1 MKTPA
6 AALLLATLVAPTAFA
21 QDSFFPIWGDE
32 AEQLG
37 YTLPKPYG
45 ISVSYMDM
53 SNPITV
59 ESIKLTGAPMLDAI
73 DVDARNATFTG
84 SNITVRADVWVFPF
98 MNVYGIIGYTQ
109 GESKAKINSVS
120 CDSSKFDRPNLLCG
134 VINAVGDKLPE
145 NTMFNLDMDGGTYG
159 IGTTLAGGVGNWF
172 GLLDM
177 NYTYTSISAIEG
189 DIRTFVAAPRVGYRW
204 EYEGGRELRVF
215 TGVMYQ
221 KVDQF
226 LSGDIASLG
235 LPSVVVA
242 AADKI
247 ANDAGNEHAGFEVS
261 QHANSNWNNVVG
273 MQYAFNRDWDVL
285 VEAGFGARES
295 FFIALGRRF

>member
-1 MKTPA
+1 
-6 AALLLATLVAPTAFA
+6 
-21 QDSFFPIWGDE
+21 
-32 AEQLG
+32 
-37 YTLPKPYG
+37 
-45 ISVSYMDM
+45 
-53 SNPITV
+53 
-59 ESIKLTGAPMLDAI
+59 MLEAI
-73 DVDARNATFTG
+73 DIDAKNATFTG

-120 CDSSKFDRPNLLCG
+120 CDSSKFDGPNLLCG

-145 NTMFNLDMDGGTYG
+145 NTMFNLEMDGGTYG

-172 GLLDM
+172 ALLDM

-204 EYEGGRELRVF
+204 EYDGGRELRVF

-226 LSGDIASLG
+226 LVGDIASLG

-247 ANDAGNEHAGFEVS
+247 AKDAGNENAGFEVS
-261 QHANSNWNNVVG
+261 QHASSNWNNVVG

-285 VEAGFGARES
+285 IEAGFGARES
-295 FFIALGRRF
+295 LFFALGRRF

>member
-6 AALLLATLVAPTAFA
+6 VALLFALLASPTTFA
-21 QDSFFPIWGDE
+21 QDSFFPIWGNE
-32 AEQLG
+32 AEKLG

-53 SNPITV
+53 SNPVTV
-59 ESIKLTGAPMLDAI
+59 DSIELTGAPMLEAI
-73 DVDARNATFTG
+73 DIDAKNATFTG

-120 CDSSKFDRPNLLCG
+120 CDSSKFDGPNLLCG

-145 NTMFNLDMDGGTYG
+145 NTMFNLEMDGGTYG

-172 GLLDM
+172 ALLDM

-204 EYEGGRELRVF
+204 EYDGGRELRVF

-226 LSGDIASLG
+226 LVGDIASLG

-247 ANDAGNEHAGFEVS
+247 AKDAGNENAGFEVS
-261 QHANSNWNNVVG
+261 QHASSNWNNVVG

-285 VEAGFGARES
+285 IEAGFGARES
-295 FFIALGRRF
+295 LFFALGRRF